1 MLKDITAEDL
11 LSDVSEAIV
20 IEDIANKKDNIRRM
34 LMKEKQLIEDKDK
47 KEKELAKLEK
57 SIIETQEKI
66 AKFKSWDWSILNQ
79 FSSKPQSIPT
89 ESTPNN

>member
-66 AKFKSWDWSILNQ
+66 AKFKS
-79 FSSKPQSIPT
+79 
-89 ESTPNN
+89 